1 MDERGGSAEA
11 TAEHDIAT
19 RESIR
24 IQAEDHPLIDD
35 APSTSIN
42 QHVGRLMHI
51 KAYEVAAESAM
62 SVDVLDVGCNTGYGT
77 ILLARF
83 GRRVVGVDVSPRAIE
98 AATAA
103 AVDGRPEFLAI
114 DGVSLP
120 FADASFDLVTS
131 FQVLEH
137 VLDPVPYLREIARV
151 LRPGGSVVLTTPNA
165 ATRLDP
171 GMTPW
176 NPFHVREY
184 HASELEAE
192 LRRVFPSV
200 RIRGMF
206 GTPTLYEAELARVD
220 AARRRIRARTAA
232 AAAAAAAAKGSMRSL
247 SRRPLPVRIAK
258 RVVPAGLRRRL
269 RSLRG
274 RVGATRS
281 STERATATATVSPPP
296 IDLATF
302 LRFTSADLFYADT
315 DLDRAMDF
323 LAVCR
328 LDGGA

>member
-1 MDERGGSAEA
+1 MDERGVRDLA
-11 TAEHDIAT
+11 TAEHDAAT
-19 RESIR
+19 RASIR

-51 KAYEVAAESAM
+51 KAYEVAAESAVG
-62 SVDVLDVGCNTGYGT
+62 VDVLDVGCNTGYGT

-83 GRRVVGVDVSPRAIE
+83 GRRVVGVDVSHRAIE

-114 DGVSLP
+114 DGLSLP

-137 VLDPVPYLREIARV
+137 VLDPLPYLREIARV
-151 LRPGGSVVLTTPNA
+151 LRAGGTVVLTTPNA

-184 HASELEAE
+184 LARELEAE
-192 LRRVFPSV
+192 LSNVFPSV

-206 GTPTLYEAELARVD
+206 GTPTLYEAELLRVD
-220 AARRRIRARTAA
+220 AARRRIRARVAA
-232 AAAAAAAAKGSMRSL
+232 AAEIRVEGPRP
-247 SRRPLPVRIAK
+247 RPLAVRVAK
-258 RVVPAGLRRRL
+258 RVVPAVLRRRL
-269 RSLRG
+269 RSMRG
-274 RVGATRS
+274 RVGRTSSSAKAATPK
-281 STERATATATVSPPP
+281 AMPPP
-296 IDLATF
+296 MDLEAF
-302 LRFTSADLFYADT
+302 LRFTPADLFYADT
-315 DLDRAMDF
+315 DLDRAMD
-323 LAVCR
+323 LMAVCR
-328 LDGGA
+328 LD